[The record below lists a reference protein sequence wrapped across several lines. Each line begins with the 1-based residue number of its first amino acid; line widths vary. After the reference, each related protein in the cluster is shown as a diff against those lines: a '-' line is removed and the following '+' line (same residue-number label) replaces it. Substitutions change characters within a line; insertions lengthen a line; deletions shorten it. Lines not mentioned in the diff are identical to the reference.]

1 MIKYKIHFG
10 EKAFSVNEWLYNYFN
25 EVKEK
30 PHLYNQLFDI
40 IVGVK
45 KQLLTA
51 ILILTVSFAS
61 AQKQVYSISSTDSIV
76 RVLRG
81 EIAVLQNQI
90 VQQQT
95 SITNLT
101 ANQARPTW
109 MDPLY
114 FIITKSAVMDSVTL
128 KTPIIVR

>member
-1 MIKYKIHFG
+1 MKK
-10 EKAFSVNEWLYNYFN
+10 L
-25 EVKEK
+25 
-30 PHLYNQLFDI
+30 LI
-40 IVGVK
+40 I
-45 KQLLTA
+45 LLIISAET
-51 ILILTVSFAS
+51 AS

-81 EIAVLQNQI
+81 EIAGLQTQLNAH
-90 VQQQT
+90 QT
-95 SITNLT
+95 SINTLT

-114 FIITKSAVMDSVTL
+114 FIITKSITTDSVTL

>member
-1 MIKYKIHFG
+1 M
-10 EKAFSVNEWLYNYFN
+10 
-25 EVKEK
+25 
-30 PHLYNQLFDI
+30 
-40 IVGVK
+40 K
-45 KQLLTA
+45 KLLTA

-61 AQKQVYSISSTDSIV
+61 AQKQVYSISSTDSII

-90 VQQQT
+90 GQQQT
-95 SITNLT
+95 SITTLT

-114 FIITKSAVMDSVTL
+114 FIITKSALTDSVT
-128 KTPIIVR
+128 

>member
-1 MIKYKIHFG
+1 MKKY
-10 EKAFSVNEWLYNYFN
+10 
-25 EVKEK
+25 
-30 PHLYNQLFDI
+30 I
-40 IVGVK
+40 IVI
-45 KQLLTA
+45 A
-51 ILILTVSFAS
+51 ILLLSFAAS

-81 EIAVLQNQI
+81 EIAGLQNQLNAY
-90 VQQQT
+90 QT
-95 SITNLT
+95 SINTLT

-114 FIITKSAVMDSVTL
+114 FIITKSITTDSVTL

>member
-1 MIKYKIHFG
+1 M
-10 EKAFSVNEWLYNYFN
+10 
-25 EVKEK
+25 
-30 PHLYNQLFDI
+30 
-40 IVGVK
+40 K
-45 KQLLTA
+45 KLLTP

-81 EIAVLQNQI
+81 EIAVLQNQMN
-90 VQQQT
+90 QQQT
-95 SITNLT
+95 SINTLT

-114 FIITKSAVMDSVTL
+114 FIITKSTLTDSVTL